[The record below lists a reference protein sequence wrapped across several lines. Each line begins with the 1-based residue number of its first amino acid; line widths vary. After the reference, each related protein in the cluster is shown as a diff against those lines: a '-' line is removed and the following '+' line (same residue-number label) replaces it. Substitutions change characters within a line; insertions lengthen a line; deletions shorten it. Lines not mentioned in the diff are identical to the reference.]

1 MLIGNNITV
10 RIGNNNEMQ
19 TLLDRVSVTLLP
31 GRITCFLGSSGAGKT
46 TLLNTLAQLQDYE
59 GVIAIENQNLEELSS
74 EIKSELVGIVFQQF
88 NLFAHMNV
96 LENCI
101 CALIHVRKMPR
112 ELAVQKATII
122 LQRLGI
128 QEFSQRFPSQLSG
141 GQQQRVAIARALCLS
156 PQVLLLDEP
165 TSSLDPQNRYAVGDM
180 LKQLAA
186 DGLAIGVS
194 SHDTAF
200 ISSIL
205 DRAYL
210 LDDGKIAEYYDSES
224 HSLKQD
230 CPIIDTFLQQS

>member
-10 RIGNNNEMQ
+10 TIDNNNETQ
-19 TLLDRVSVTLLP
+19 TLLNRVSVTLLP

-46 TLLNTLAQLQDYE
+46 TLFNTLAQLQDYDGE
-59 GVIAIENQNLEELSS
+59 VAIGNQNLASLSAQT
-74 EIKSELVGIVFQQF
+74 KSELIGIVFQQF

-101 CALIHVRKMPR
+101 SALIHIRNMPRDHAVRKALTM
-112 ELAVQKATII
+112 
-122 LQRLGI
+122 LQQLGI
-128 QEFSQRFPSQLSG
+128 QELVQRVPSQLSG

-165 TSSLDPQNRYAVGDM
+165 TSSLDPQNRYAVVDL
-180 LKQLAA
+180 LKKLAA
-186 DGLAIGVS
+186 TGLAIGVS

-200 ISSIL
+200 ISNVL

-210 LDDGKIAEYYDSES
+210 LDEGKIAEYYDSET
-224 HSLKQD
+224 HFLKQD